1 MTENADSF
9 NEQYAILKQV
19 AETLRTQQEPDLDA
33 LIPLVDKGITA
44 YHACKSRIEAVKKAF
59 EEKMPGDAGE

>member
-33 LIPLVDKGITA
+33 LIPLVDKGINA
-44 YHACKSRIEAVKKAF
+44 YHACKNRIEAVKKAF
-59 EEKMPGDAGE
+59 EEKMPADAGE